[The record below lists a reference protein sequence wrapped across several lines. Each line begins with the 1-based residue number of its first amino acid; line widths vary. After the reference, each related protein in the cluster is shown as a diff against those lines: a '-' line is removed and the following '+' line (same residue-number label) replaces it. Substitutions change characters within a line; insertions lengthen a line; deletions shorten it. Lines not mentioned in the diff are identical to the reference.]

1 MPTIHDAAAAAGV
14 STATVS
20 RVINNTGPVSD
31 AVRARVEKAIS
42 EIGYRPNALARSLR
56 TESTGTIGLIVSN
69 ILNPFFTELARAA
82 EDAAIDAGYTVVLG
96 NSDEQADKENLYIR
110 QLLEKRVDGL
120 ILNPADATS
129 SYIREVAD
137 RGVPIVLI
145 DRSVEGVNAPLVTA
159 DPAPAIS
166 NLVDHLHERG
176 FTRPAIISGPTALKN
191 GRDRFDAFSDALRL
205 KGMDLP
211 ASRVAVGDFERESG
225 YTAMTALLDAD
236 MIPDVVF
243 VSNGRMTLGALEAAR
258 SRGVR
263 IGPGGIG
270 IASYDDDPFFP
281 LLTPSITA
289 IAQPTAALGG
299 AAMRTLLE
307 LIQGGDPARAHT
319 LPAQLIVRESTTTP

>member
-31 AVRARVEKAIS
+31 AVRARVEKAIA

-96 NSDEQADKENLYIR
+96 NSDERADKENLYIR

-120 ILNPADATS
+120 ILNPADAAS
-129 SYIREVAD
+129 NYIREVAD

-145 DRSVEGVNAPLVTA
+145 DRSVANVNAPLVTA
-159 DPAPAIS
+159 DPAPAITD
-166 NLVDHLHERG
+166 LVAHLCASG
-176 FTRPAIISGPTALKN
+176 FTRPAIISGPTTLKN
-191 GRDRFDAFSDALRL
+191 GRDRFDAFSQALRL
-205 KGMDLP
+205 KGMELSP
-211 ASRVAVGDFERESG
+211 ARVAVGDFERESG
-225 YTAMTALLDAD
+225 YVAMTSLLEAD
-236 MIPDVVF
+236 LAPDVVF

-258 SRGVR
+258 ARGVR
-263 IGPGGIG
+263 IGPGGMG
-270 IASYDDDPFFP
+270 IAAYDDDPFYS

-289 IAQPTAALGG
+289 IAQPTTELGG

-307 LIQGGDPARAHT
+307 LIQGGEPARTHS
-319 LPAQLIVRESTTTP
+319 LPARLIVRESTTTP